1 MPFYQ
6 TTPLLPSVRQQ
17 QNGVEC
23 WWEGLI
29 STAIPPASAS
39 DIIGQHNKI
48 GGFAFRVALII
59 PFLPEQTMKFS

>member
-6 TTPLLPSVRQQ
+6 TTPLLPSVTQQ

-39 DIIGQHNKI
+39 DIMDEYNKI
-48 GGFAFRVALII
+48 AGITFRVAL
-59 PFLPEQTMKFS
+59 T